1 METTFEKQSPT
12 NGRLKVVIQEID
24 YKAEFDKQI
33 KDYSK
38 KAVIKGFRPGHVPP
52 QLIKKMYGKSLL
64 IDNVINLVSKQVN
77 TYITDNKLKVVGDPI
92 PDDAVSNNIDWEADK
107 EFTFEYEVGL
117 ASDFTV
123 DVANLPAIN
132 FLEIEP
138 SDESVEEAIA
148 DIVNRY
154 GSQEEVEEVE
164 VGDIVFGTLKNAA
177 SGFEAESGIPTDKVI
192 EASRNIFKGLE
203 KGSSVTFDIQSIF
216 ESARELGFATGKS
229 DEEAASLEGEFEFTV
244 SKITRGTKAEI
255 NQELF
260 DKALGAGKATNEE
273 EFKAQIKTIIQENY
287 NRESANLLDFEVDKT
302 LLNSV
307 SIELPNDFLKTW
319 LHKVNEG
326 KFTMEDIEKDYDA
339 FARGLRLDLIK
350 SEIAQASD
358 IKLDYADVLEEA
370 KAEIRNYF
378 GGYAYEGMEEMVDK
392 MAQRTLTENKENA
405 VNNYTN
411 KAFGRKVLNFIKDN
425 IKVEKKVVKVDEFN
439 EVAKAAY
446 AV

>member
-24 YKAEFDKQI
+24 YKAELDKKI
-33 KDYSK
+33 RDYSK

-64 IDNVINLVSKQVN
+64 IDDVINLVSKQVN

-177 SGFEAESGIPTDKVI
+177 NGFETESGIPTDKVI

-260 DKALGAGKATNEE
+260 DKALGAGKATNED

-287 NRESANLLDFEVDKT
+287 NRESGNLLDFEVDKT

-307 SIELPNDFLKTW
+307 SIELPDAFLKTW

-392 MAQRTLTENKENA
+392 MAQRTLSENKDNA

-439 EVAKAAY
+439 EVAKATY

>member
-24 YKAEFDKQI
+24 YKAELDKKI
-33 KDYSK
+33 RDYSK

-64 IDNVINLVSKQVN
+64 IDDVINLVSKQVN

-177 SGFEAESGIPTDKVI
+177 TGFETESGIPTDKVI

-260 DKALGAGKATNEE
+260 DKALGAGKATNED

-287 NRESANLLDFEVDKT
+287 NRESGNLLDFEVDKT

-307 SIELPNDFLKTW
+307 SIELPDAFLKTW

-392 MAQRTLTENKENA
+392 MAQRTLSENKDNA

-439 EVAKAAY
+439 EVAKATY